1 MTDRPL
7 SEELDLLAAEYALG
21 LLEEDERASAHAL
34 MLENPA
40 FAQRVKEWQ
49 DQGGEWLLEI
59 EPVAPPVRVWE
70 NLAPLFEDKSP
81 GNAAS
86 EKRRAS
92 AAVSHNREL
101 RRWQGRAYFAM
112 AASLI
117 LALGLGWLVL
127 APGRPQPSP
136 ITDQRSPPALNLAVA
151 QISDAAGEPLV
162 TAVFDQD
169 GRELWVTAAAVPD
182 ARKALELWALDR
194 NGQALSLGIVEDRSQ
209 RQSIDPAIGAVLVR
223 DRLIAVTL
231 EDKAT
236 APHNAPTAPV
246 LGTARLMAM

>member
-21 LLEEDERASAHAL
+21 LLEGDEWASAHAL
-34 MLENPA
+34 ALDDPA
-40 FAQRVKEWQ
+40 FARRVKGWR
-49 DQGGEWLLEI
+49 DQGDEWLLGI
-59 EPVAPPVRVWE
+59 QPVAPPVRVWE
-70 NLAPLFEDKSP
+70 NLAPLFAGTSP
-81 GNAAS
+81 SNAG
-86 EKRRAS
+86 EGKRRAS
-92 AAVSHNREL
+92 AAVSQNREL

-117 LALGLGWLVL
+117 LAIGLGWQML
-127 APGRPQPSP
+127 APGRPQPSA
-136 ITDQRSPPALNLAVA
+136 ITTQRSPTTLNLAVA

-182 ARKALELWALDR
+182 AGKALELWVLDR
-194 NGQALSLGIVEDRSQ
+194 KGQALSLGIVEDRSQ
-209 RQSIDPAIGAVLVR
+209 RQKIDPAIGAILAR

-236 APHNAPTAPV
+236 APHSALQPRCWGPPD
-246 LGTARLMAM
+246 